1 MRLMNN
7 REWTA
12 AAVEYREKNDIL
24 MSSPSMYQ
32 MPASEFYRLMFR
44 NHMEHKGEPAD
55 YGEDGGG
62 KPNGIALFVGD
73 RGKRTEF
80 FFDDYESID
89 DMASRARRKMD
100 SLFIAPLGY
109 YGKSKDGQ
117 SARYCFGLVV
127 DLDGVKPKNL
137 RNLIAAFDARK
148 RDVEHGI
155 EHPLPQPSAIVNSGT
170 GVHVYYFFEEPVE
183 LNYDSRRYLQQMKRM
198 LTDRVWNDATSS
210 LGASERQQLSLY
222 QQYRVPDSTTKVTQN
237 MSDEKFGE
245 HVSHECVAYCY
256 QPAGKQWYV
265 TPEHIRD
272 CLVVAGCSVD
282 DMQKLETYRTGAD
295 RTPLEEAKKLWPDW
309 YESVINGNKRSP
321 RWIVK
326 RDLYDWWLRKLRN
339 EKVARVGTRYNCI
352 LALAIFGVKCAI
364 PFDEVESD
372 AHSLVNDFNELGM
385 ASNAKFTMRDA
396 DDALKIYFVPYAH
409 TITRQFIS
417 DKTKV
422 EMKPSKRNGRNRVEH
437 GKYVYQL
444 LKERGIELKPTRHRK
459 LYRDEIRQ
467 IAYEHPE
474 MTKCAIAE
482 QLNINPSTVSIH
494 TKDGWLD
501 EWYDHLVDEVGRD
514 EADALRQKR
523 ADKISEIES
532 NNESSKLTA
541 SKIAAYA
548 YANPYS
554 LQKDL
559 AEHFGVSAPTIR
571 NTLSKASISEAVDV
585 YAVSIGAS
593 DDEIAEWHDKH
604 DGYISKI
611 KHRGGCADEIREYV
625 ERHPD
630 TNVNELCDEFGL
642 TKNGVRYHLH
652 NLGLMD
658 QVRAYQLYGKDEES
672 ARWRVREYARTH
684 KGLTV
689 RQIAEEL
696 DMNVNTAANYLR
708 PGWQKEHANEKRRRT
723 RMLKKLKKQEEKEAL
738 EREIG
743 DEMCQGR
750 DCSTCAHLD
759 RCVEIAEERK
769 AAEGESG
776 GDGDAAVDDTAND
789 ATKNHAEKHQKRRGG
804 DGNGNS
810 DKRTGN
816 GSKAARKP
824 HRRSESGNRTNAN
837 QKNGNGTSNDARN
850 VAAMNGADDDTS
862 ISGMRQTNGRRRVR
876 QSNCMCN
883 EIRRLAYAKP
893 TMTRKQIAKQLSVS
907 VSTVDKWLKPGWI
920 GEFEDELSRST
931 NLFDVSL
938 LRRDRARAST
948 LVRMG
953 ETCRRIREYAY
964 EHLDENKKTISDI
977 LDIPYRTVQRWLGD
991 GWQDEWGEYLRCMQ
1005 PAT

>member
-7 REWTA
+7 REWAA

-24 MSSPSMYQ
+24 MSASSMYQ
-32 MPASEFYRLMFR
+32 TPASEFYRLMFR

-73 RGKRTEF
+73 MGKRTEF

-127 DLDGVKPKNL
+127 DLDGVKPRNL
-137 RNLIAAFDARK
+137 RNLLAAFDARK

-183 LNYDSRRYLQQMKRM
+183 LNYDSRRYLQHMKRM
-198 LTDRVWNDATSS
+198 LTDRVWNDSTSS

-282 DMQKLETYRTGAD
+282 DMQKLEIYRTGAD
-295 RTPLEEAKKLWPDW
+295 RTPLEEAKRLWPDW
-309 YESVINGNKRSP
+309 YESVINGNKRIP

-326 RDLYDWWLRKLRN
+326 RDLYDWWLRKLRD

-372 AHSLVNDFNELGM
+372 AHSLVSDFDELGKV
-385 ASNAKFTMRDA
+385 SNAKFTMRDA
-396 DDALKIYFVPYAH
+396 DDALKIYFVQYAY

-422 EMKPSKRNGRNRVEH
+422 EMKPNKRNGRNKVEH

-444 LKERGIELKPTRHRK
+444 LKERGIALQPKNPRK
-459 LYRDEIRQ
+459 SHKDEIRRF
-467 IAYEHPE
+467 AYVHPE

-482 QLNINPSTVSIH
+482 ALDITHPTVIAY

-501 EWYDHLVDEVGRD
+501 EWYSHLVDEVGRD
-514 EADALRQKR
+514 EADALRQQR
-523 ADKISEIES
+523 ADKIAEM
-532 NNESSKLTA
+532 ESSKLT
-541 SKIAAYA
+541 SDKIAAYA
-548 YANPYS
+548 YAHPRAS
-554 LQKDL
+554 QKAI
-559 AEHFGVSAPTIR
+559 AEHFGVSRGTIR
-571 NTLSKASISEAVDV
+571 KRISNIGIPAAVEA
-585 YAVSIGAS
+585 YAEKIGAS
-593 DDEIAEWHDKH
+593 DEEVASWNEEHDAYVANHKRRMGHADQIA
-604 DGYISKI
+604 
-611 KHRGGCADEIREYV
+611 AYV
-625 ERHPD
+625 KQHPN
-630 TNVNELCDEFGL
+630 TTVNEISDECGIAKG
-642 TKNGVRYHLH
+642 TVRTHLR

-658 QVRAYQLYGKDEES
+658 KVRAYQLYGKDEES

-684 KGLTV
+684 KGLTI

-696 DMNVNTAANYLR
+696 GMNVSTAANYLR
-708 PGWQKEHANEKRRRT
+708 PGWKCEHANEKRRRT
-723 RMLKKLKKQEEKEAL
+723 RMLKKLKKQDEKEAL
-738 EREIG
+738 ERKIG
-743 DEMCQGR
+743 GEMCQGR

-769 AAEGESG
+769 AAEGESSN
-776 GDGDAAVDDTAND
+776 DADADLDDATRN
-789 ATKNHAEKHQKRRGG
+789 ATKNRSEKPQKPRG
-804 DGNGNS
+804 GNGNGN
-810 DKRTGN
+810 DNKRTGN

-850 VAAMNGADDDTS
+850 VAAMSGADDDTS
-862 ISGMRQTNGRRRVR
+862 ISGMRQTNGRRLVR

-931 NLFDVSL
+931 NLFDVAL

-1005 PAT
+1005 AATWPIS